1 MLTNEIQK
9 EIRDLIEALENLKE
23 SSVISKEYNSYL
35 SYYVNKLTHRTKHLL
50 AFYKIENKTNL
61 LTFNWD
67 TIKASFRYLPNTIN
81 YIVVKHELDE
91 MSDIE
96 MGNYLMNRNHNY
108 DIGKKDILLKKY
120 GNCKII
126 RTNLSKHNDIVFT
139 LLEI

>member
-1 MLTNEIQK
+1 MGIKTHRSRVLC
-9 EIRDLIEALENLKE
+9 
-23 SSVISKEYNSYL
+23 
-35 SYYVNKLTHRTKHLL
+35 VNKLTHRTKHLL

-67 TIKASFRYLPNTIN
+67 TIKTSFRYLPNTIN

-108 DIGKKDILLKKY
+108 DIGKKDILLTITQY
-120 GNCKII
+120 LNTII
-126 RTNLSKHNDIVFT
+126 LI
-139 LLEI
+139 I